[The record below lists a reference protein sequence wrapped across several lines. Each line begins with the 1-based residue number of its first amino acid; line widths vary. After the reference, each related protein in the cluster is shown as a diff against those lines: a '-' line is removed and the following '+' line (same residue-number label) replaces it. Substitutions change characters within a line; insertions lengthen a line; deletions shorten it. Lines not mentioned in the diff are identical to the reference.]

1 MKYYSTNR
9 QSPEMSFK
17 EAVVKGLPQ
26 DKGLFFPQQ
35 VPTLSPAFF
44 EDLPAM
50 ALPQIAYEVLRP
62 YTSPDISAEAL
73 QDICEEVFS
82 FPIPL
87 VEVEKDIFSLELFH
101 GPTCA
106 FKDVGARFMSRCLQA
121 FAEPEKPVTVLVA
134 TSGDTGSAVANGFLG
149 VENIEVVILYPEGG
163 VSEIQEMQFTTLG
176 QNIHAVAVAGT
187 FDDCQHLVKQAFSDP
202 ELSAEMQLSSA
213 NSINVARWLPQMVYY
228 FHAWGQWR
236 KQQANPE
243 AEVTFAVPSGNFGNL
258 AAGVLA
264 RQMGLPVK
272 FFIAATNLNKVV
284 PAYLE
289 SGAYTPAPS
298 VATIANAMDV
308 GSPNN
313 FPRIQ
318 EIFGQDYDALKAVV
332 KGFWTGDAAIKE
344 TIKQVQQD
352 KDYLL
357 DPHGAIA
364 YMSLKAQ
371 LPELKTAGIF
381 LETAHPAKFKQTIDE
396 ILETDT
402 PLPEQLQAFLNRPK
416 KVKRIGNNFKELAI
430 LLQAQHRQFT
440 ASKV

>member
-26 DKGLFFPQQ
+26 DKGLFFPQH
-35 VPTLSPAFF
+35 VPTLAPSFF
-44 EDLPAM
+44 E
-50 ALPQIAYEVLRP
+50 ALPNMSLPEIACEVLQP
-62 YTSPDISAEAL
+62 YTIPDINPEAL
-73 QDICEEVFS
+73 QAICEEVFT

-87 VEVEKDIFSLELFH
+87 VKLEEAIYSLELFH

-149 VENIEVVILYPEGG
+149 VDNIEVVILYPKGG

-176 QNIHAVAVAGT
+176 QNIHAVAVEGT

-202 ELSAEMQLSSA
+202 ELAKEMQLSSA

-228 FHAWGQWR
+228 FYAWGQWR
-236 KQQANPE
+236 KQHPRRDAL
-243 AEVTFAVPSGNFGNL
+243 TFAVPSGNFGNL

-264 RQMGLPVK
+264 RQMGLPVTY
-272 FFIAATNLNKVV
+272 FIAATNLNKIV

-289 SGAYTPAPS
+289 SGTYTPAPS
-298 VATIANAMDV
+298 VSTIANAMDV

-318 EIFGQDYDALKAVV
+318 EMFSNEYSALKE
-332 KGFWTGDAAIKE
+332 AIKGYW
-344 TIKQVQQD
+344 TADAPIKTAIREAQQNL
-352 KDYLL
+352 DYLL

-364 YMSLKAQ
+364 YMSLKQ
-371 LPELKTAGIF
+371 YLPELKTDGIF
-381 LETAHPAKFKQTIDE
+381 LETAHPAKFKQSIDA
-396 ILETDT
+396 ILETDI
-402 PLPEQLQAFLNRPK
+402 PLPEQLQAFLNRTK
-416 KVKRIGNNFKELAI
+416 KVSSIGNRFDELAA
-430 LLQAQHRQFT
+430 LLHEQHKLFS
-440 ASKV
+440 AS

>member
-9 QSPEMSFK
+9 QSPDMSFK

-26 DKGLFFPQQ
+26 DKGLFFPEQ
-35 VPTLSPAFF
+35 VPVLPPSFF
-44 EDLPAM
+44 E
-50 ALPQIAYEVLRP
+50 ALPDMTLPEIAFEVLQP
-62 YTSPDISAEAL
+62 YTAPDIAPEAL
-73 QDICEEVFS
+73 KHICAEVFT

-87 VEVEKDIFSLELFH
+87 VQVEDTIYSLELFH

-149 VENIEVVILYPEGG
+149 VENIEVVILYPKGG

-176 QNIHAVAVAGT
+176 QNIHAVAVEGT

-202 ELSAEMQLSSA
+202 ELAKEMQLSSA

-236 KQQANPE
+236 KQQPHTE
-243 AEVTFAVPSGNFGNL
+243 AVTFAVPSGNFGNL

-264 RQMGLPVK
+264 RQMGLPVNY
-272 FFIAATNLNKVV
+272 FIAATNLNKIV

-289 SGAYTPAPS
+289 SGTYTPAPS

-318 EIFGQDYDALKAVV
+318 ETFGQEYEALTQVI
-332 KGFWTGDAAIKE
+332 KGYWTEDEPIKK
-344 TIKQVQQD
+344 TIQEVQQNQG
-352 KDYLL
+352 YLL

-364 YMSLKAQ
+364 YMALKKH
-371 LPELKTAGIF
+371 LPELQTAGIF
-381 LETAHPAKFKQTIDE
+381 LETAHPAKFKQTIDA
-396 ILETDT
+396 ILDSDIE
-402 PLPEQLQAFLNRPK
+402 LPEQLQAFLNRQK
-416 KVKRIGNNFKELAI
+416 KVSSIRNNFAELAT
-430 LLQAQHRQFT
+430 LLQEQNRLHT
-440 ASKV
+440 AS

>member
-17 EAVVKGLPQ
+17 EAVVKGLPH
-26 DKGLFFPQQ
+26 DKGLFFPQHI
-35 VPTLSPAFF
+35 PTLSAAFL
-44 EDLPAM
+44 EALPDM
-50 ALPQIAYEVLRP
+50 TLPQIAFEVLQP
-62 YTSPDISAEAL
+62 YTVPDITPEAL
-73 QDICEEVFS
+73 KDICEEVFT

-87 VEVEKDIFSLELFH
+87 VEVKKDIYSLELFH

-121 FAEPEKPVTVLVA
+121 FAEPDKPVTVLVA

-149 VENIEVVILYPEGG
+149 VDNIEVVILYPEGG

-202 ELSAEMQLSSA
+202 ELSKEMQLSSA

-236 KQQANPE
+236 KLQPDAD

-264 RQMGLPVK
+264 RKMGLPVK

-289 SGAYTPAPS
+289 SGDYTPAPS

-318 EIFGQDYDALKAVV
+318 EIFNQDYQALKEVI
-332 KGFWTGDAAIKE
+332 KGFWMEDEQIRE
-344 TIKQVQQD
+344 TIRQVQQD
-352 KDYLL
+352 DDYLL

-364 YMSLKAQ
+364 YSSLLRQ
-371 LPELKTAGIF
+371 LPDLGTSGIF

-396 ILETDT
+396 ILSTDT

-416 KVKRIGNNFKELAI
+416 QARRIGNEFSELAA
-430 LLQAQHRQFT
+430 LLHEQHKLFT
-440 ASKV
+440 AS